1 MKLPLFLARKIY
13 ANPDSRH
20 QVSRPA
26 VKTAIAGVAIGLTV
40 MLVTVSVVLGFKH
53 SIRDKVVGFGSHIQ
67 VENFLTMQGS
77 DPYPVCMDDSLMGVL
92 RRIPGIS
99 QVERYAYMQG
109 ILKTDQDFLGI
120 TFKGVAQEYDT
131 TFIHQNLVEGAIPHF
146 TDSVGTRCLLL
157 SKMTADKLHLKSG
170 DKVYAY
176 FISSGDVRA
185 RVFTVSGIYQTN
197 LTQFDDNICFA
208 DLYTVARLNK
218 WTGGQCTGAE
228 LRLLDFNELD
238 AVSSQVVKCV
248 NRTVDHEANTLMTR
262 TIHEAYPQIFNW
274 LELLDINVWII
285 LALMVCV
292 ASFTMISG
300 LLIIIL
306 ERTQMIGILKALG
319 ANDATI
325 RHTFLWFATFIIGR
339 GMVVGNAFGFLLILL
354 QQHFGLVKLDPA
366 NYYVSTAPV
375 ELDWLFVLLINVAT
389 LVVCVLV
396 LIAPSYIISRI
407 SPSKSMRYE

>member
-53 SIRDKVVGFGSHIQ
+53 SIRDKVIGFGSHIQ

-325 RHTFLWFATFIIGR
+325 RHAFLWFATFIIGR

>member
-339 GMVVGNAFGFLLILL
+339 GMVVGNAVGFLLILL

>member
-53 SIRDKVVGFGSHIQ
+53 SIRDKVIGFGSHIQ

-157 SKMTADKLHLKSG
+157 SKMTADKLHLKFG

-185 RVFTVSGIYQTN
+185 RLFTVSGIYQTN

>member
-131 TFIHQNLVEGAIPHF
+131 TFIHQNLVEGAIPQF

>member
-285 LALMVCV
+285 IALMVCV
-292 ASFTMISG
+292 AIFTMISG